1 MRIFSVYGLWVRWF
15 TDVKPGGKKGDL
27 NQSLSM
33 FLYLNVDYGKFK
45 TENISIFV
53 IE

>member
-1 MRIFSVYGLWVRWF
+1 MRIFSVYGLWA
-15 TDVKPGGKKGDL
+15 DVKPGGEK
-27 NQSLSM
+27 NLSM
-33 FLYLNVDYGKFK
+33 FLYLNVDFGKFK